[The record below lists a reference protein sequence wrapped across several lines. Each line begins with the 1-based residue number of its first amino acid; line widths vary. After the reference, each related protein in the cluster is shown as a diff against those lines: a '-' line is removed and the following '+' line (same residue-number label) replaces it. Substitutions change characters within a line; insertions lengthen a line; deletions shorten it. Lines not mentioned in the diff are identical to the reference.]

1 MSDAE
6 KVIKYVKR
14 WTKEW
19 EAEVEGMAP
28 EVLAT
33 GAGAN
38 VRLHKHVRLYQGLF
52 VSRSADKDVVSTHQD
67 GV

>member
-1 MSDAE
+1 MKEKQQEDAMSDAE

-28 EVLAT
+28 EVLVT
-33 GAGAN
+33 GAGA
-38 VRLHKHVRLYQGLF
+38 G
-52 VSRSADKDVVSTHQD
+52 VVIA
-67 GV
+67 